1 MRKATVGIVMV
12 LAGLAVF
19 AWTQR
24 PKQPIA
30 TEDSV
35 ARAAN
40 APAVEAPADS
50 ESRPR
55 RAAAPVASATNRRA
69 PLPANPLP
77 SEGMPLA
84 EIHDALAARARAG
97 DNAAAMRLV
106 FDLTRCTSRAGA
118 DAETLAELDAGEPS
132 IEDPILARLDAASR
146 RKFEEQLAK
155 RAEFCRGVAGDKV
168 EKRGE
173 WLLLAAER
181 GDAEAMACYAAAPND
196 FAPPLLGDAWFDWSR
211 RWRERAPAFAEMA
224 YAQGRVDILPILA
237 EAYSGQTLAGVPI
250 STHPLA
256 AVLRSDPV
264 RATAYSD
271 IASRIGFGSPQAT
284 AEAYAAL
291 DDAERAHAR
300 ALADRDAGK
309 FTTPAD
315 GRVAFLPC
323 RRLSALRRAGS
334 P

>member
-40 APAVEAPADS
+40 APAVEAAADS

-106 FDLTRCTSRAGA
+106 FDLMRCSSRAGA
-118 DAETLAELDAGEPS
+118 DAETLDALDAGARPLDDE
-132 IEDPILARLDAASR
+132 IIARLDPASR
-146 RKFEEQLAK
+146 RTLEEDAAK
-155 RAEFCRGVAGDKV
+155 AAAFCRGVASEKV

-181 GDAEAMACYAAAPND
+181 GDAEAMVCFASAPND
-196 FAPPLLGDAWFDWSR
+196 FAPPLLSDAWFDWSR
-211 RWRERAPAFAEMA
+211 RWRERAPAFIENA
-224 YAQGRVDILPILA
+224 YAAGRVNALPLLL
-237 EAYSGQTLAGVPI
+237 ETLSGDTYRGNLV
-250 STHPLA
+250 STAPLA
-256 AVLRSDPV
+256 SVLRPDPV
-264 RATAYSD
+264 RAAAYALV
-271 IASRIGFGSPQAT
+271 ASRLGYGDVESANRRR
-284 AEAYAAL
+284 L
-291 DDAERAHAR
+291 DLDEPMRSMAQSIAERDMQR
-300 ALADRDAGK
+300 FNDQ
-309 FTTPAD
+309 TPT
-315 GRVAFLPC
+315 RLEFLPC
-323 RRLSALRRAGS
+323 RRLYSARGTR
-334 P
+334 